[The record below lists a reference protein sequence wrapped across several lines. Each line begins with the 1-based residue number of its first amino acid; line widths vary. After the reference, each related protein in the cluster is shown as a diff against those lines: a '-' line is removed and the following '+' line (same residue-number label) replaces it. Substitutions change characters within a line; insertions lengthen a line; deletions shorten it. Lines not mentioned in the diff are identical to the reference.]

1 MAYKNTIAII
11 GAAATLGS
19 IIAKGIA
26 HSNNRLLLMDDG
38 YIDQLTNL
46 KNEIVQL
53 NNDAEIE
60 LLHCCKD
67 ASWEA
72 DTIIVA
78 IDIDKH
84 TVTANLIKE
93 VATCKTI
100 ISFTWKENPGN
111 ELQKI
116 LVHSK
121 VINVVLSKNLD
132 TAGNINAAV
141 FGKDKE
147 ALQTTVEIIKML
159 GFSCHHT
166 NDLLQIKN

>member
-11 GAAATLGS
+11 GAANTLGA

-26 HSNNRLLLMDDG
+26 HTNNRLLLMDDG
-38 YIDQLTNL
+38 CIDQLTNL

-53 NNDAEIE
+53 HNDAEIE

-84 TVTANLIKE
+84 TVTANTIKE

-100 ISFTWKENPGN
+100 ISFSWNENLEN

-116 LVHSK
+116 LVNSK

-147 ALQTTVEIIKML
+147 ALQIAVEIIKIL

-166 NDLLQIKN
+166 NE